1 MKYRVH
7 FTDSA
12 SADAERAYVW
22 LAEQVPRAAVKWFNG
37 LLDVVESLESF
48 PTRCA
53 IAPESENADEEIR
66 QMLYGRRPHVYRILF
81 IIRGKEVFV
90 IHIRHGARQ
99 AMQRGDIA
107 IPPDTT

>member
-1 MKYRVH
+1 
-7 FTDSA
+7 
-12 SADAERAYVW
+12 
-22 LAEQVPRAAVKWFNG
+22 
-37 LLDVVESLESF
+37 
-48 PTRCA
+48 
-53 IAPESENADEEIR
+53 
-66 QMLYGRRPHVYRILF
+66 MLYGRRPHVYRILF